1 MPVSLNQRSMPK
13 PLSWN
18 LNIDSTIVVVTGSMT
33 IGSVMVQ
40 LVNRLGLFIC
50 LFVYIIINIFYK

>member
-1 MPVSLNQRSMPK
+1 MPK

-40 LVNRLGLFIC
+40 LVNRLGLFVC